1 METKTKK
8 TVTGDILNHLKRYGS
23 INQLKALE
31 RYGTW
36 RLADVIFRLREQGY
50 KIRTEDKLVKT
61 RYGKKVNVAVYR
73 LITNR

>member
-1 METKTKK
+1 METKTA
-8 TVTGDILNHLKRYGS
+8 TSDILKHLKRYGK

-36 RLADVIFRLREQGY
+36 RLADVIFRLRDAGY
-50 KIRTEDKLVKT
+50 KIRTEEKLVTT